1 VSEKSVPWILLLAY
15 LASADNRLQY
25 LDVLLPAL
33 QKHKCLEPA
42 SLVTKPRRSKWVKA
56 FIDLI
61 HPAGPWGGFSN
72 TPAMDSSA
80 RHSFKSYRVRKIHEQ
95 LQKYNGLDRGH
106 LQLKD
111 ALYEFYE
118 REQYQKD
125 FLAACETYCL
135 QEVKKPMGKREWVSG
150 TAVAFNSPATTAPV
164 VAAAPA
170 MLVARATERS
180 GIQSIEEEEEEID
193 CPITVP
199 ATPTDPTASVASA
212 AELSNKRPAEEESL
226 DTERPTCRRR
236 YHGDDSDGSGQNE
249 NNQYDDAEE
258 VDSSLQTSTPPLP
271 SNGSGINERQCAP
284 SLVSPSSPSSTPV
297 EMTTTTTSV
306 TPSKQDKDDRKL
318 HIQDKRAELVSFL
331 TLRRQTL
338 SESSESPAGD
348 VLCQKIQG
356 KIDQLDEELFEL
368 IAC

>member
-1 VSEKSVPWILLLAY
+1 
-15 LASADNRLQY
+15 
-25 LDVLLPAL
+25 
-33 QKHKCLEPA
+33 LEPA
-42 SLVTKPRRSKWVKA
+42 SLLTKPRRSKWVKA

-72 TPAMDSSA
+72 TPAIDSSA

-111 ALYEFYE
+111 ALHEFYE

-135 QEVKKPMGKREWVSG
+135 QEVKKPIDEREWLSG

-180 GIQSIEEEEEEID
+180 GVQSIEEQEVD
-193 CPITVP
+193 CPVTVP
-199 ATPTDPTASVASA
+199 ATPAAPPTDSAASA
-212 AELSNKRPAEEESL
+212 AERSNKRPAEEESL

-258 VDSSLQTSTPPLP
+258 VDSSLQTSTPPSP

-297 EMTTTTTSV
+297 EMTTTATSV
-306 TPSKQDKDDRKL
+306 TPPKQDKDDRKL
-318 HIQDKRAELVSFL
+318 QIQDKRAELVSFV

-338 SESSESPAGD
+338 SESPAGD
-348 VLCQKIQG
+348 ALCQKIQG